1 VHCASSPPL
10 AREREYNLPPHPF
23 LTRNCV
29 AAAHDPRL
37 FVNFLTN
44 FADEAVVLPLALAV
58 GIALLVLGWRRG
70 AVAWMAAVG
79 GTLALILVLKL
90 AGWAC
95 GPPLWRTPSGHAA
108 AAAVVC
114 GGLALIVGRRD
125 RPHRVLLIAV
135 LAAAVVGTSR
145 LLLGAHSLPEV
156 LVGGAVGIA
165 GASLLARLAGPP
177 PQGLRARWVAAV
189 VVAVLVLFHGTRLP
203 AEAHIGGLAF
213 RLAHQFRVCRGAP
226 GWDEARAATPSPAT
240 LRVATSPT
248 EWER

>member
-1 VHCASSPPL
+1 
-10 AREREYNLPPHPF
+10 
-23 LTRNCV
+23 
-29 AAAHDPRL
+29 
-37 FVNFLTN
+37 VNFLTD

-58 GIALLVLGWRRG
+58 GVALLVLGWRRG
-70 AVAWMAAVG
+70 AVAWLLAVG
-79 GTLALILVLKL
+79 GTLALVLLLKV

-114 GGLALIVGRRD
+114 GGLALLVVRRD
-125 RPHRVLLIAV
+125 CPHRALLIAV
-135 LAAAVVGTSR
+135 FAAAVVGTSR
-145 LLLGAHSLPEV
+145 LLLGAHSFPEV

-213 RLAHQFRVCRGAP
+213 RLAHHFQVCRGAP
-226 GWDEARAATPSPAT
+226 GWDQADRAQARPYVSSSRTISSSF
-240 LRVATSPT
+240 R
-248 EWER
+248 

>member
-1 VHCASSPPL
+1 M
-10 AREREYNLPPHPF
+10 
-23 LTRNCV
+23 LTRNRNEP
-29 AAAHDPRL
+29 AHGHGPS
-37 FVNFLTN
+37 VNFVTD

-58 GIALLVLGWRRG
+58 SVALLVLGWRRG
-70 AVAWMAAVG
+70 AVAWLLAVG
-79 GTLALILVLKL
+79 GTLVLVLVLKL

-95 GPPLWRTPSGHAA
+95 GPPLLRTPSGHVA

-114 GGLALIVGRRD
+114 GGLALIVVRRD
-125 RPHRVLLIAV
+125 RPHRALLIAV

-156 LVGGAVGIA
+156 LLGGAIGTA

-203 AEAHIGGLAF
+203 AESRIDDLAF
-213 RLAHQFRVCRGAP
+213 RLAHQIRVCRGAL
-226 GWDEARAATPSPAT
+226 GWGEADWAHARPYVSSSRTISSSF
-240 LRVATSPT
+240 R
-248 EWER
+248 

>member
-1 VHCASSPPL
+1 M
-10 AREREYNLPPHPF
+10 
-23 LTRNCV
+23 
-29 AAAHDPRL
+29 
-37 FVNFLTN
+37 NFLTN

-58 GIALLVLGWRRG
+58 GVVLLLLGWRRG
-70 AVAWMAAVG
+70 AAAWMVGVG
-79 GTLALILVLKL
+79 GTLALMLVLKV

-114 GGLALIVGRRD
+114 GGLALIVVRRD
-125 RPHRVLLIAV
+125 RPYRAVFIAV
-135 LAAAVVGTSR
+135 LAAAVIGASR

-156 LVGGAVGIA
+156 VVGGAVGIA

-189 VVAVLVLFHGTRLP
+189 VVAVLVLFHGSRLP

-213 RLAHQFRVCRGAP
+213 RLAHHFRVCRGAP
-226 GWDEARAATPSPAT
+226 GWDEARAAAPSSAT
-240 LRVATSPT
+240 LRGDLSRGVGEVNYQARP
-248 EWER
+248 

>member
-1 VHCASSPPL
+1 VPL
-10 AREREYNLPPHPF
+10 HAF
-23 LTRNCV
+23 VTRNPV

-37 FVNFLTN
+37 YVNFLTD

-58 GIALLVLGWRRG
+58 GVALLVLGWRRG
-70 AVAWMAAVG
+70 AMAWLVAVG
-79 GTLALILVLKL
+79 GTLALVLVLKL

-95 GPPLWRTPSGHAA
+95 GPPLLRTPSGHAA

-114 GGLALIVGRRD
+114 GGLALIMIRRD
-125 RPHRVLLIAV
+125 RPRRALLIAV

-156 LVGGAVGIA
+156 LLGGAIGIA

-189 VVAVLVLFHGTRLP
+189 AVAVLVVFHGTRLP
-203 AEAHIGGLAF
+203 AEPRIGDLAF

-226 GWDEARAATPSPAT
+226 EWDQAIGTQARPYVSSSRTISSS
-240 LRVATSPT
+240 LR
-248 EWER
+248 